1 MSSCEGWMY
10 RLANSWRTGPD
21 AQANWAS
28 VMANVDTT
36 EPLYAL
42 AGPTGPIGGH
52 YNDADLL
59 EVRGWPGVRVVRA
72 AAGSGWTSG

>member
-1 MSSCEGWMY
+1 MY
-10 RLANSWRTGPD
+10 RLANSWRTGAD

-28 VMANVDTT
+28 VMANVDAT

-59 EVRGWPGVRVVRA
+59 EVRGLGDRVARV